1 MTLTLVHRPTRS
13 TVPLTRP
20 EPEQIAP
27 PPPLGD
33 DPGGRTPLQFLLPVV
48 GAMSSV
54 VMMVVLRNG
63 QPLFLVI
70 AALVFVVAI
79 VAGVGFAI
87 SSRGAQRKQHR
98 AQRELY
104 LDYLEQLRRDL
115 TRRTEA
121 ARLDAA
127 VLHPEPAALVPLVRD
142 PARLWERRRR
152 DADFLSVRLGT
163 GSVPWFGLSVPPPE
177 SPMQPHDPI
186 LLSEARLIAE
196 QAERVA
202 AMPVTVDLRGA
213 GVVAV
218 IGDREQAVGVVRS
231 LLLQL
236 AAHHGPDDVAVAA
249 AFGEDRAADWHGLDL
264 LPHVQDPEL
273 FDGPVPARRIAPD
286 VDALAHVLGATLT
299 DRLQHAH
306 SARRTGATRTQ
317 PSRLVVVVD
326 DHGRRASR
334 LPVGGGASLRELG
347 VTVVHV
353 LADRLDEPNDVD
365 VRVTLRG
372 DGSPGASVGGPVG
385 TSVRERAH
393 RSATAAAGGPA
404 VAAGAPPDDGQSVL
418 TVDAGTPTAVD
429 VALVPDVT
437 SPTLFA
443 STARALAALRVSA
456 ATAQDEQ
463 GNRTLDVAELLGVE
477 GVEDL
482 DPELLWRPRA
492 ASEFL
497 RVPFATDDLGGPVHL
512 DLKESAQLGMG
523 PHGIC
528 IGATGSGKS
537 EMLRTLILSLALTH
551 PPEDLS
557 MILVDYKGGAAFAP
571 FVGLPHLAGLIDN
584 LADDPQLTTRA
595 RASIQGEVVR
605 RQRLLKDAGSSPS
618 ITHYRE
624 LRRERP
630 DLPPM
635 PHLFVVIDEFG
646 ELLTAEPEFIDLF
659 LQIGRIG
666 RSIGVHL
673 LLSSQRIEGG
683 KLRGLD
689 TYLSYRLG
697 LRTFSEP
704 ESQMVLSTADAY
716 HLPALP
722 GYGYLKVDTSV
733 YTRFRAGYVSGPV
746 ERLRAP
752 RDEGVEPRPLLL
764 PRYNG
769 IRRERADEGGAPV
782 LSRPGTGRTFID
794 ESVQRVRDDER
805 AVRPVWLPP
814 LPDRLALGLVV
825 DRAGDRGPGLST
837 VMGLEDD
844 PAQQRQDPWRLDLAR
859 AGGHVA
865 VIGAP
870 QSGRSTLLRTI
881 AASLALT
888 HTPRDVAVY
897 GMDLT
902 GGGLQRI
909 EQFPHV
915 GGVATRA
922 NRDRLARLV
931 EELGGMLALREQVF
945 KARSIDSMAQLRVQH
960 AAGRVPELDAADVVL
975 LVDGYGQIRQDFEE
989 LEGAFVDLML
999 RAAGFGI
1006 HLVLGMTRW
1015 SELRMGHQALVG
1027 TRVELRLNDP
1037 AESSIDR
1044 KLSSTISVDTPGR
1057 VLLDSKNFAHVALPV
1072 LDVVPDE
1079 AVGDE
1084 LEALARRT
1092 AQSWSGP
1099 AAAPIRLLP
1108 LHVDPAELPDAF
1120 DEPDVVPIGL
1130 RQDTMEAALW
1140 DFAGD
1145 DQHLLV
1151 LGDAR
1156 SGKSTLLR
1164 TIARGLQ
1171 ARFSSDELAIAVVDV
1186 RGHVPGVIE
1195 DDYLAAH
1202 ARNAAQA
1209 RGLAA
1214 SIAAEL
1220 EKRPTRDAEQRAK
1233 EPRIVV
1239 LVDDHDIVAAGG
1251 DDPLAPLLPYM
1262 PSARD
1267 LGLHVVLTRPVAGA
1281 SRAMYTQVIQ
1291 TTRDTGGSVLL
1302 MSGERSEGQ
1311 VVGRLYP
1318 ERFPPG
1324 RGRFVRRGVAP
1335 YVVQVAATPEGEAS

>member
-1 MTLTLVHRPTRS
+1 MTLHVVHRPTRA
-13 TVPLTRP
+13 TVPVTPP
-20 EPEQIAP
+20 EPDLIAP
-27 PPPLGD
+27 PPLD
-33 DPGGRTPLQFLLPVV
+33 EDTSGRTPLQFLLPII

-63 QPLFLVI
+63 QPLFLMI
-70 AALVFVVAI
+70 AALVFLVAI
-79 VAGVGFAI
+79 IGGVGFAI
-87 SSRGAQRKQHR
+87 SSRGRQARQAR
-98 AQRELY
+98 AQRERY
-104 LDYLEQLRRDL
+104 LDYLETLRRDL
-115 TRRTEA
+115 ADRTADARRQ
-121 ARLDAA
+121 AA
-127 VLHPEPAALVPLVRD
+127 VLHPEPAALMALLRD

-152 DADFLSVRLGT
+152 DADFLGVRVGI
-163 GSVPWFGLSVPPPE
+163 GSVPWFRLAVPPPE
-177 SPMQPHDPI
+177 SPLQPHDPI
-186 LLSEARLIAE
+186 LLAEARLITDA
-196 QAERVA
+196 AGHVD
-202 AMPVTVDLRGA
+202 AMPVTVDLRRA
-213 GVVAV
+213 AVVAV
-218 IGDREQAVGVVRS
+218 IGDRDRAVATVRS

-236 AAHHGPDDVAVAA
+236 TAHHGPDDLSVAA
-249 AFGEDRAADWHGLDL
+249 AFAPDRAADWRGLDL
-264 LPHVQDPEL
+264 LPHVQDAQL
-273 FDGPVPARRIAPD
+273 FDGPVPARRLAAD
-286 VDALAHVLGATLT
+286 LDGLAHVLGPTLT
-299 DRLQHAH
+299 DRLQAAH
-306 SARRTGATRTQ
+306 TARRTGATGGM
-317 PSRLVVVVD
+317 PSRLVVVAD

-334 LPVGGGASLRELG
+334 LPVATGATLGELG

-353 LADRLDEPNDVD
+353 LADRLDEPSDVD
-365 VRVTLRG
+365 VRITVGEHGVVTI
-372 DGSPGASVGGPVG
+372 
-385 TSVRERAH
+385 
-393 RSATAAAGGPA
+393 
-404 VAAGAPPDDGQSVL
+404 AP
-418 TVDAGTPTAVD
+418 GTPDAVD
-429 VALVPDVT
+429 VTVQPDLTPSAL
-437 SPTLFA
+437 FE
-443 STARALAALRVSA
+443 STARAMAALRVSLTA
-456 ATAQDEQ
+456 AAEED
-463 GNRTLDVAELLGVE
+463 GRTLDLYGLFGIE
-477 GVEDL
+477 GVDDV
-482 DPELLWRPRA
+482 DPARLWAPRPPA
-492 ASEFL
+492 DFL
-497 RVPFATDDLGGPVHL
+497 RVPFGSDDVGNPVHL

-571 FVGLPHLAGLIDN
+571 FAGLPHLAGLIDN

-605 RQRLLKDAGSSPS
+605 RQQLLKDAGSSPS
-618 ITHYRE
+618 ITHYRQ
-624 LRRERP
+624 LRAERP

-646 ELLTAEPEFIDLF
+646 ELLTAEPDFIDLF

-697 LRTFSEP
+697 LRTFSEA
-704 ESQMVLSTADAY
+704 ESQVVLSTADAY

-746 ERLRAP
+746 ERGAAP
-752 RDEGVEPRPLLL
+752 RDDGDRRRPLAL
-764 PRYNG
+764 PLYNG
-769 IRRERADEGGAPV
+769 LIASEPDDGGVVQLRRPD
-782 LSRPGTGRTFID
+782 TGRTFVE
-794 ESVQRVRDDER
+794 ESVARVRDDR
-805 AVRPVWLPP
+805 RSVRPVWLPP
-814 LPDRLALGLVV
+814 LPDRLVLGAVV
-825 DRAGDRGPGLST
+825 DRAGPRTPGLT
-837 VMGLEDD
+837 VAMGLQDD
-844 PAQQRQDPWRLDLAR
+844 PARQTQEPWLLDLAR

-870 QSGRSTLLRTI
+870 QSGRSTVLRTL
-881 AASLALT
+881 AASVALT

-915 GGVATRA
+915 GGVATRSH
-922 NRDRLARLV
+922 RDRLARLV
-931 EELGGMLALREQVF
+931 EELAGMLALRESVF
-945 KARSIDSMAQLRVQH
+945 RTRAIDSVAQLRAMH

-975 LVDGYGQIRQDFEE
+975 LVDGYGQLRQDFPE
-989 LEGAFVDLML
+989 LEDAFVDLML

-1015 SELRMGHQALVG
+1015 SDLRMGHQALFG

-1044 KLSSTISVDTPGR
+1044 KLSSTLSADTPGR
-1057 VLLDSKNFAHVALPV
+1057 VLLDSRRFAQVALPV
-1072 LDVVPDE
+1072 LDVVPDD

-1092 AQSWSGP
+1092 AESWSGP

-1108 LHVDPAELPDAF
+1108 LEVRPEELPDAF
-1120 DEPDVVPIGL
+1120 DEPDAVPIGL

-1145 DQHLLV
+1145 DQHLIV

-1156 SGKSTLLR
+1156 CGKSTLLR
-1164 TIARGLQ
+1164 TIAAGLTD
-1171 ARFSSDELAIAVVDV
+1171 RFTSDELAIAVVDV
-1186 RGHVPGVIE
+1186 RGHVPDVVP

-1202 ARNAAQA
+1202 ATTAAQA
-1209 RGLAA
+1209 RGLAV
-1214 SIAAEL
+1214 SIASEL
-1220 EKRPTRDAEQRAK
+1220 EKRPAMEPALRARA
-1233 EPRIVV
+1233 PRIV
-1239 LVDDHDIVAAGG
+1239 LLIDDHDIVAAGG
-1251 DDPLAPLLPYM
+1251 TDPFAPLIPFM

-1267 LGLHVVLTRPVAGA
+1267 LGLHVVITRPVAGA
-1281 SRAMYTQVIQ
+1281 SRAMYSQMLQV
-1291 TTRDTGGSVLL
+1291 TRDTGGSVLL

-1311 VVGRLYP
+1311 LVGRIYP

-1324 RGRFVRRGVAP
+1324 RGRFVRRGASP
-1335 YVVQVAATPEGEAS
+1335 HIVQVALTPEGEPAPATERLRA

>member
-1 MTLTLVHRPTRS
+1 MSLTIVHRPTRT
-13 TVPLTRP
+13 TVPVTRP
-20 EPEQIAP
+20 EAESIAP

-33 DPGGRTPLQFLLPVV
+33 DQGGRTPLQMLLPIV
-48 GAMSSV
+48 GAMTSV
-54 VMMVVLRNG
+54 IMMVVMRNG
-63 QPLFLVI
+63 QPLFMVV

-79 VAGVGFAI
+79 VGGIGFAV
-87 SSRGAQRKQHR
+87 SSRGRAAKQER
-98 AQRELY
+98 AKRELY
-104 LDYLEQLRRDL
+104 LDYLERLRRDL
-115 TRRTEA
+115 ATRTGD
-121 ARLDAA
+121 ARRDAA
-127 VLHPEPAALVPLVRD
+127 VMHPEPSALMALVRD
-142 PARLWERRRR
+142 PRRLWERRRR
-152 DADFLSVRLGT
+152 DADFLSVRIGT
-163 GSVPWFGLSVPPPE
+163 GAVPWFDLTVPPAS
-177 SPMQPHDPI
+177 SPMEPHDPI

-196 QAERVA
+196 QVERVA
-202 AMPVTVDLRGA
+202 AMPLTVDLRDA
-213 GVVAV
+213 AVVAV
-218 IGDREQAVGVVRS
+218 VGDRGQTVATVRS
-231 LLLQL
+231 MLLQL
-236 AAHHGPDDVAVAA
+236 AAHHGPDDLSIAA
-249 AFGEDRAADWHGLDL
+249 AYAPDRAADWQGLDL
-264 LPHVQDPEL
+264 LPHLQDPDL
-273 FDGPVPARRIAPD
+273 FDGPVPARRVAPD
-286 VDALAHVLGATLT
+286 LASLAHVLGSTLT

-306 SARRTGATRTQ
+306 STKRTGSTRSQ

-334 LPVGGGASLRELG
+334 LAVGAGATLQELG
-347 VTVVHV
+347 VTVVH
-353 LADRLDEPNDVD
+353 LISDRLDEPSDLDLRITVAEAGPTGAGD
-365 VRVTLRG
+365 AATTDGRGTGGAGAGSTVSTVTT
-372 DGSPGASVGGPVG
+372 SPGTP
-385 TSVRERAH
+385 E
-393 RSATAAAGGPA
+393 AT
-404 VAAGAPPDDGQSVL
+404 
-418 TVDAGTPTAVD
+418 
-429 VALVPDVT
+429 DVT
-437 SPTLFA
+437 FEPDRTGLPLFE
-443 STARALAALRVSA
+443 STARAMAAMRLSLSA
-456 ATAQDEQ
+456 TQDDE
-463 GNRTLDVAELLGVE
+463 GNRTLDIYELLGIS
-477 GVEDL
+477 GL
-482 DPELLWRPRA
+482 DEVTPENLWRPRSPA
-492 ASEFL
+492 DFL
-497 RVPFATDDLGGPVHL
+497 NVPFATDDHGSPVRL

-571 FVGLPHLAGLIDN
+571 FATLPHLAGLIDN

-605 RQRLLKDAGSSPS
+605 RQRMLKDAGSSPS
-618 ITHYRE
+618 ITHYRQ
-624 LRRERP
+624 LRAENP
-630 DLPPM
+630 QIPPM

-704 ESQMVLSTADAY
+704 ESQVVLSTPDAY

-733 YTRFRAGYVSGPV
+733 YTRFRAGFVSGPV
-746 ERLRAP
+746 DRQRAA
-752 RDEGVEPRPLLL
+752 RDEDEEPRALLL
-764 PRYNG
+764 PTYNG
-769 IRRERADEGGAPV
+769 ITVPGASEVPAATPA
-782 LSRPGTGRTFID
+782 LTRPDTSRTLVD
-794 ESVQRVRDDER
+794 ESVHRVREDDR

-814 LPDRLALGLVV
+814 LPDRLALGLVLE
-825 DRAGDRGPGLST
+825 RAGDRTPGLSI

-844 PAQQRQDPWRLDLAR
+844 PTKQSQDPWRLDLAR

-870 QSGRSTLLRTI
+870 QTGRSTLLRTV

-888 HTPRDVAVY
+888 YTPRDVAVY

-909 EQFPHV
+909 EKFPHV
-915 GGVATRA
+915 GGVATRSH
-922 NRDRLARLV
+922 RDRLVRLV
-931 EELGGMLALREQVF
+931 EELSGMLALRESVF
-945 KARSIDSMAQLRVQH
+945 KKHTIDSMTQLRTLH
-960 AAGRVPELDAADVVL
+960 AAGRIPELDAADVVL
-975 LVDGYGQIRQDFEE
+975 LVDGYGQIKQDFEE
-989 LEGAFVDLML
+989 LEGAVTDIMQ
-999 RAAGFGI
+999 RAASFGI
-1006 HLVLGMTRW
+1006 HLVVGLTRW
-1015 SELRMGHQALVG
+1015 SELRMGHQALFG

-1044 KLSSTISVDTPGR
+1044 KLSSTVSSETPGR
-1057 VLLDSKNFAHVALPV
+1057 VLLDTKNFAQVALPV
-1072 LDVVPDE
+1072 LDVVGDD

-1092 AQSWSGP
+1092 AESWSGP

-1108 LHVDPAELPDAF
+1108 LEVDRSELPDAF

-1145 DQHLLV
+1145 DQHLIV
-1151 LGDAR
+1151 LGDSR
-1156 SGKSTLLR
+1156 CGKTTLLR
-1164 TIARGLQ
+1164 TIALGLTD
-1171 ARFSSDELAIAVVDV
+1171 RFSSDELAIAVVDP
-1186 RGHVPGVIE
+1186 RGRVPDAVE

-1202 ARNAAQA
+1202 AKNATQA
-1209 RGLAA
+1209 RGLAE
-1214 SIAAEL
+1214 SIASEL
-1220 EKRPTRDAEQRAK
+1220 EKRPGRSPEERAR
-1233 EPRIVV
+1233 EPRIVL
-1239 LVDDHDIVAAGG
+1239 LVDDYDIVAAGG
-1251 DDPLAPLLPYM
+1251 TDPFAPLMPYM

-1281 SRAMYTQVIQ
+1281 SRAMYSQMFQV
-1291 TTRDTGGSVLL
+1291 TRDTGGSILL

-1311 VVGRLYP
+1311 LVSRIYP

-1324 RGRFVRRGVAP
+1324 RGRFIRRGATP
-1335 YVVQVAATPEGEAS
+1335 HIIQVASTPEAEA